1 MNKFNELTEKEIMML
16 EQAGYFIKQKNID
29 YNEDEYRRCANTV
42 VEYIMSHSKNE
53 IPKIENEFSVILRK
67 II

>member
-16 EQAGYFIKQKNID
+16 EQAGYFIKQNID
-29 YNEDEYRRCANTV
+29 YNE
-42 VEYIMSHSKNE
+42 
-53 IPKIENEFSVILRK
+53 NEFSGILRK

>member
-16 EQAGYFIKQKNID
+16 EQAGYFIKQNID
-29 YNEDEYRRCANTV
+29 YNEDEYMRCANTV

>member
-16 EQAGYFIKQKNID
+16 EQAGYFIKQNID
-29 YNEDEYRRCANTV
+29 YNEDEYRRCANTF